1 MTMADPHKITLA
13 VRGKI
18 CFDPEEPDRP
28 PGCYV
33 YQRTAPGKGNI
44 PTDPQRALQLRAWV
58 IPFDPHTPAQ
68 VAQRATMRDGVA
80 AWQALTPEAK
90 AAWRAAGLARN
101 LPAYNAFLSAYMK
114 AGH

>member
-1 MTMADPHKITLA
+1 MADPHTITLA

-18 CFDPEEPDRP
+18 CFDPEQPDRP

-44 PTDPQRALQLRAWV
+44 PTDPARALQLRAWV
-58 IPFDPHTPAQ
+58 IPADPRTPSQ
-68 VAQRATMRDGVA
+68 LAQRNTMREAVA
-80 AWQALTPEAK
+80 AWQAMPQPARD
-90 AAWRAAGLARN
+90 AWRAQGLARN
-101 LPAYNAFLSAYMK
+101 LPAYNAFLSAYMR